1 MRRALVG
8 LYADLDAQR
17 GGVLPFAVPG
27 VSWKRLAKARERR
40 RFMVA
45 TAIYGVLTVCVVALV
60 AVAGLEAVQ
69 RLVPP
74 ARRQEHNDVAGFIY
88 AVVGVIYAVLLALM
102 VIAVWEEHEAAK
114 ATVRE
119 EANGLADVFWLAHS
133 LPEPEGPR
141 LQELARSYAT
151 VVTEEEWPLMARGG
165 GSSPEAWAL
174 MDEMRLGMQNLEVD
188 ARSDQVLFER
198 GLERI
203 DALADARRERM
214 VEAEEGIPAVLWAVL
229 VLGGTITV
237 GFTYLFGLE
246 NTWSHRLMVAAVAG
260 LIALVLFTVGS
271 LEYPFSGGTR
281 VGPEAFELVLGRF
294 EASALGN
301 PR

>member
-1 MRRALVG
+1 
-8 LYADLDAQR
+8 
-17 GGVLPFAVPG
+17 
-27 VSWKRLAKARERR
+27 
-40 RFMVA
+40 MVA
-45 TAIYGVLTVCVVALV
+45 TAVYGILTVCVVALV
-60 AVAGLEAVQ
+60 AVAGLVAVQ
-69 RLVPP
+69 RLVPA

-119 EANGLADVFWLAHS
+119 EANELADVFWLAHR

-141 LQELARSYAT
+141 LQELARSYAS
-151 VVTEEEWPLMARGG
+151 VVAEEEWPRMARGD

-174 MDEMRLGMQNLEVD
+174 MDEMRLGMQNVEVD
-188 ARSDQVLFER
+188 TLSEQVLFER

-203 DALADARRERM
+203 DALADARRARM

-229 VLGGTITV
+229 VFGGVITV
-237 GFTYLFGLE
+237 SFTYLFGLK

-271 LEYPFSGGTR
+271 LEHPFSGGTR
-281 VGPEAFELVLGRF
+281 VGPEAFELVLERF
-294 EASALGN
+294 EASDLGI

>member
-1 MRRALVG
+1 
-8 LYADLDAQR
+8 
-17 GGVLPFAVPG
+17 
-27 VSWKRLAKARERR
+27 
-40 RFMVA
+40 MVA
-45 TAIYGVLTVCVVALV
+45 TVYGVLTVCVVALV
-60 AVAGLEAVQ
+60 AVAGLVTVQ
-69 RLVPP
+69 RLVPA

-114 ATVRE
+114 STVRE
-119 EANGLADVFWLAHS
+119 EANELANIFWLAHR
-133 LPEPEGPR
+133 LPEPEGSH
-141 LQELARSYAT
+141 LQELALSYAS
-151 VVTEEEWPLMARGG
+151 VVAEEEWPRMARGD

-174 MDEMRLGMQNLEVD
+174 MDEMRLSMQNVEVD
-188 ARSDQVLFER
+188 TRSEQVLFER

-203 DALADARRERM
+203 DALADARSERM

-229 VLGGTITV
+229 VFGGIITV

-260 LIALVLFTVGS
+260 LIALVLFTVDS
-271 LEYPFSGGTR
+271 LEHPFSGVTR
-281 VGPEAFELVLGRF
+281 VGPKAFELVLERL
-294 EASALGN
+294 EASDLGD

>member
-1 MRRALVG
+1 
-8 LYADLDAQR
+8 
-17 GGVLPFAVPG
+17 
-27 VSWKRLAKARERR
+27 
-40 RFMVA
+40 MVA
-45 TAIYGVLTVCVVALV
+45 TAIYGVLTVCVVGLV
-60 AVAGLEAVQ
+60 AVAGLEAVR

-74 ARRQEHNDVAGFIY
+74 ALRQEHNDVAGFIY

-119 EANGLADVFWLAHS
+119 EANGLADVFWLAHR
-133 LPEPEGPR
+133 LPEPDGPR
-141 LQELARSYAT
+141 IQGLARSYAT
-151 VVTEEEWPLMARGG
+151 VVAEEEWNLMARGG
-165 GSSPEAWAL
+165 GSIPEAWAL
-174 MDEMRLGMQNLEVD
+174 MDEMRLGVQDLEVRTP
-188 ARSDQVLFER
+188 ADQVLIDR

-229 VLGGTITV
+229 VFGGTITV

-281 VGPEAFELVLGRF
+281 VGPEAFELVLRRF

>member
-1 MRRALVG
+1 
-8 LYADLDAQR
+8 
-17 GGVLPFAVPG
+17 
-27 VSWKRLAKARERR
+27 
-40 RFMVA
+40 MVA
-45 TAIYGVLTVCVVALV
+45 TAVYGVLTVCAVALV
-60 AVAGLEAVQ
+60 AVAGLGAVQ
-69 RLVPP
+69 RLVP
-74 ARRQEHNDVAGFIY
+74 ATIRREHNDVAGFIY

-133 LPEPEGPR
+133 LPEPDGPR
-141 LQELARSYAT
+141 IQELARSYAR
-151 VVTEEEWPLMARGG
+151 VVAEEEWPLMAQGG

-188 ARSDQVLFER
+188 DRSDQVLFER

-214 VEAEEGIPAVLWAVL
+214 VEADEGVPAVLWAVL
-229 VLGGTITV
+229 VLGGVITV
-237 GFTYLFGLE
+237 GFTYLFGLA

-281 VGPEAFELVLGRF
+281 VGPEAFELVLRRF
-294 EASALGN
+294 ESSGPDN
-301 PR
+301 PG